1 MANVPLKTIKFPG
14 LPDTYVVESG
24 DPSLGITGATP
35 GQIPVVKS
43 VDENGNPTEWETTAT
58 PVTSINGKTGAVEL
72 NASDVGAVSKNDITQ
87 QLGTSEDKVPSEKAV
102 TDAIANAGGGDM
114 LKATYDPDGT
124 VAEVGGISKF
134 VSENGGKIDT
144 ISVNGTEQPINN
156 KTVDITVPTDN
167 KDLKNGAGYI
177 TEEALNGYA
186 KSTEI
191 PTKTSQLENDSKFIT
206 EDSIPVKSVDGETG
220 EVQTHAVKTTAQ
232 TLTFQCETVPTAEI
246 TVYVTVQSVNYQG
259 DAS

>member
-58 PVTSINGKTGAVEL
+58 PVTSVNGKTGAVEL
-72 NASDVGAVSKNDITQ
+72 NASDVGAVSKDDITQ
-87 QLGTSEDKVPSEKAV
+87 RLG
-102 TDAIANAGGGDM
+102 
-114 LKATYDPDGT
+114 
-124 VAEVGGISKF
+124 
-134 VSENGGKIDT
+134 
-144 ISVNGTEQPINN
+144 
-156 KTVDITVPTDN
+156 
-167 KDLKNGAGYI
+167 
-177 TEEALNGYA
+177 
-186 KSTEI
+186 
-191 PTKTSQLENDSKFIT
+191 
-206 EDSIPVKSVDGETG
+206 
-220 EVQTHAVKTTAQ
+220 TAQ